1 MPLECNSMKMWYRHD
16 GRSTASKL
24 ALEILEYVD
33 EHLRGF
39 EWRPRI
45 TSIGIRADCGDIYD
59 FEVELEFSPG
69 AFVVVRYGDCDDTER
84 GGICTDSDAIGQA
97 IFVVFED
104 FRKTGINVLSAM
116 LYDARH
122 EALKTLS
129 TWSGGATHA
138 ELVKPRLLRDEWIR
152 GEEYL
157 SDLGRVDKRFQ
168 P

>member
-1 MPLECNSMKMWYRHD
+1 MKMWYRHE
-16 GRSTASKL
+16 GRSKASKL

-84 GGICTDSDAIGQA
+84 GGICTDSDAIGR
-97 IFVVFED
+97 VL
-104 FRKTGINVLSAM
+104 TGLGGMWRLAGVIAWVPRAVRDP
-116 LYDARH
+116 LYRWIARNRY
-122 EALKTLS
+122 
-129 TWSGGATHA
+129 
-138 ELVKPRLLRDEWIR
+138 RLFGTTACHVPTDEQR
-152 GEEYL
+152 A
-157 SDLGRVDKRFQ
+157 RFL
-168 P
+168 